1 MFKFPLDE
9 ESELRKIE
17 LHHAEE
23 LNKLVCENYDH
34 IHEWSPWL
42 ADKERPIEKTIEFVQ
57 QNLKKFSS
65 GNGYEIGIW
74 RNGKMAGQIGY
85 NYFEQNDKRTEIGY
99 WLGSGAEGKGLVT
112 KACRALI
119 DNAFGDLD
127 LNRVEIRCGTEN
139 HKSRRVA
146 ERLGA
151 KLEGIAREAEWLH
164 HRFIDLAVY
173 SILRTEWQTGAS
185 IQ

>member
-99 WLGSGAEGKGLVT
+99 WLGSGAEGTGLVT
-112 KACRALI
+112 KA
-119 DNAFGDLD
+119 
-127 LNRVEIRCGTEN
+127 
-139 HKSRRVA
+139 
-146 ERLGA
+146 
-151 KLEGIAREAEWLH
+151 
-164 HRFIDLAVY
+164 
-173 SILRTEWQTGAS
+173 
-185 IQ
+185 